1 MALKLSFAVLGI
13 ATAVMLTTAVSASAE
28 AYKTADGTV
37 VVTGL
42 KPTQRYQ
49 IRTLSA
55 QNKSGTRQD
64 KTANHCGEVIV
75 EKAATYKTLVVG
87 SESFEPGSLAVKT
100 HVKCKPPAAEA
111 KMKPKGV
118 VTATPPEPK

>member
-1 MALKLSFAVLGI
+1 MSLKLSIAALG
-13 ATAVMLTTAVSASAE
+13 LTTAVTLATAASASAE
-28 AYKTADGTV
+28 AYKTAEGTV

-49 IRTLSA
+49 IRILNA

-64 KTANHCGEVIV
+64 KTANHCGEVVV
-75 EKAATYKTLVVG
+75 EKAANYKTLVVG
-87 SESFEPGSLAVKT
+87 SESFEPESLAVKT

-118 VTATPPEPK
+118 VTAKTPEPK